1 MNKIIVDDGLKTY
14 TIENKRGD
22 YLGEFTFNPSDTN
35 IITRHEEVIEFINNL
50 TLPENED
57 KESIKETE
65 KLLKEKIDYLLNA
78 DTSQTFFK
86 ICGPLTPLVSGETF
100 VENIIAA
107 IGTVIEKEMGVR
119 MKKANERINKYTQKY
134 KK

>member
-35 IITRHEEVIEFINNL
+35 IIARHEEVIEFINNL

-57 KESIKETE
+57 KESIKEAE

-78 DTSQTFFK
+78 DTSQTFYM
-86 ICGPLTPLVSGETF
+86 IC
-100 VENIIAA
+100 
-107 IGTVIEKEMGVR
+107 
-119 MKKANERINKYTQKY
+119 
-134 KK
+134 